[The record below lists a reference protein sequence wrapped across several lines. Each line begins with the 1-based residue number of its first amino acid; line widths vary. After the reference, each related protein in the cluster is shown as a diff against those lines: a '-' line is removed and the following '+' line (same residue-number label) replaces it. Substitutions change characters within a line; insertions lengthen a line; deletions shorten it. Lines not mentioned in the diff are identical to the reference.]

1 MSWISYWRE
10 IYNRKYKQK
19 KYPKDIQLAL
29 NKKYRSLHKH
39 EKTIKNILNHSCV
52 YKLFGIFPISWLI
65 HPKDSHRIKHH
76 KYMINKIKREINNIR
91 KYYES

>member
-52 YKLFGIFPISWLI
+52 YKLFGIFPISWII

-76 KYMINKIKREINNIR
+76 RYMINKIQREIDNIR